1 MQNIKDKIQIFHL
14 ITALESGGA
23 EKILFD
29 TVSSLKDQF
38 NHRVI
43 VLSKRGVYCQK
54 FEKIGIPVEKVS
66 IRLLWR
72 LLFSERN
79 QCLIHSYLYH
89 SHIVSLLFKVIG
101 YRVIWSIHSSIF
113 DIVDFKAKLA
123 GWLSY
128 FVPNK
133 IIYVSDFA
141 RNQHTKIGFTKQKSI
156 VIYNGLDVNKF
167 NNKNQCTLAI
177 DKDYINIVM
186 IARYHPVKDYSRFS
200 SIASIALQLNSSCYF
215 YLIGKGNNKS
225 NKELLNL
232 LEKNQILDNVKLMGE
247 VDDIDTILP
256 CFDLLVST
264 SRAESFGLTI
274 LEAILSGVNVSTIS
288 LPIMDELL
296 DNYSSNE
303 GGLSDAEIAKI
314 WIQKSENNLDG
325 AIVKHISDNYSSI
338 NMIKSYNSLYKGYLT

>member
-1 MQNIKDKIQIFHL
+1 MKVIHF

-29 TVSSLKDQF
+29 TVSGLNGQF
-38 NHRVI
+38 NHRVV
-43 VLSKRGVYCQK
+43 VLSKKGVYCQK
-54 FEKIGIPVEKVS
+54 FEKIGIPVEKIS
-66 IRLLWR
+66 IRLLWN
-72 LLFSERN
+72 LLFSTRK
-79 QCLIHSYLYH
+79 QYLIHSYLYH
-89 SHIVSLLFKVIG
+89 THIVSLLFKVIG

-113 DIVDFKAKLA
+113 DIVDFKTKIV

-141 RNQHTKIGFTKQKSI
+141 RNQHAQIGFTKQKSI
-156 VIYNGLDVNKF
+156 VVYNGLDINKF
-167 NNKNQCTLAI
+167 NNKSQCALAVN
-177 DKDYINIVM
+177 KDYTNIAM
-186 IARYHPVKDYSRFS
+186 IARYHPVKDYSKFS
-200 SIASIALQLNSSCYF
+200 SIASIALQLNPFCYF

-232 LEKNQILDNVKLMGE
+232 LERNQLLDNVKFMGE
-247 VDDIDTILP
+247 VDDVSTILP

-296 DNYSSNE
+296 DNYSPNE
-303 GGLSDAEIAKI
+303 GNLSDEEIAKI
-314 WIQKSENNLDG
+314 WIQKSENNPDG
-325 AIVKHISDNYSSI
+325 AMIGYVSDNYSLV
-338 NMIKSYNSLYKGYLT
+338 NMIKSYSNIYKDYSV

>member
-1 MQNIKDKIQIFHL
+1 MQDTKGKIRIFHF

-29 TVSSLKDQF
+29 TVSGLRNQF
-38 NHRVI
+38 DHRII
-43 VLSKRGVYCQK
+43 VLSKRGIYCQK
-54 FEKIGIPVEKVS
+54 FEKIGVPVEKVS
-66 IRLLWR
+66 IQLLWR
-72 LLFSERN
+72 LLFSERS
-79 QCLIHSYLYH
+79 QYLIHSYLYH

-113 DIVDFKAKLA
+113 DAADFKAKMVS
-123 GWLSY
+123 WLSY

-141 RNQHTKIGFTKQKSI
+141 RNQHIQIGFTKQKSI
-156 VIYNGLDVNKF
+156 VVYNGLDINKF
-167 NNKNQCTLAI
+167 NNKNQCALAI
-177 DKDYINIVM
+177 NKDYTNIAM
-186 IARYHPVKDYSRFS
+186 IARYHPVKDYSKFA
-200 SIASIALQLNSSCYF
+200 SIASIALQLNPSCYF

-232 LEKNQILDNVKLMGE
+232 LEKNQLLDNVKLMGE
-247 VDDIDTILP
+247 IDDITTMLP

-274 LEAILSGVNVSTIS
+274 LEAILSDVNVSTIS

-303 GGLSDAEIAKI
+303 GSLSNAEIAKI
-314 WIQKSENNLDG
+314 WIQKSENNPDG
-325 AIVKHISDNYSSI
+325 AMIRYVSDNYSLV
-338 NMIKSYNSLYKGYLT
+338 NMIKSYSNIYKNYSA

>member
-1 MQNIKDKIQIFHL
+1 MKIKIIHF

-23 EKILFD
+23 EKILFN
-29 TVSSLKDQF
+29 TISGLKGQF
-38 NHRVI
+38 NHQVV
-43 VLSKRGVYCQK
+43 VLSKRGLYCK
-54 FEKIGIPVEKVS
+54 KIEDIDISVEKISFK
-66 IRLLWR
+66 LLWH
-72 LLFSERN
+72 LLFSARN
-79 QCLIHSYLYH
+79 EYLIHSYLYH
-89 SHIVSLLFKVIG
+89 SHIISLLFKVIG
-101 YRVIWSIHSSIF
+101 YRVIWSIHSSVFDI
-113 DIVDFKAKLA
+113 DIVDLKTKLVS
-123 GWLSY
+123 WLSY
-128 FVPNK
+128 FVPDK

-141 RNQHTKIGFTKQKSI
+141 RNQHVQIGFTKQKSI

-167 NNKNQCTLAI
+167 NNKNQCALAI
-177 DKDYINIVM
+177 DKGYTNIAM
-186 IARYHPVKDYSRFS
+186 IARYHPVKDYSRFA

-232 LEKNQILDNVKLMGE
+232 LENNQLLDNVKLMGE
-247 VDDIDTILP
+247 VDDIATILP

-296 DNYSSNE
+296 YNFSSNE
-303 GGLSDAEIAKI
+303 GSLSDVEIAKI
-314 WIQKSENNLDG
+314 WIQKSKNNLDG
-325 AIVKHISDNYSSI
+325 AIVKRISDNYSSI

>member
-1 MQNIKDKIQIFHL
+1 MQKKIIHL
-14 ITALESGGA
+14 ITALENGGA

-29 TVSSLKDQF
+29 TVSGLKGQF
-38 NHRVI
+38 DHKIV
-43 VLSKRGVYCQK
+43 VLSKKGIYCQK
-54 FEKIGIPVEKVS
+54 FEKIGIPVEKFS
-66 IRLLWR
+66 ILLLWR
-72 LLFSERN
+72 LLFFKRN
-79 QCLIHSYLYH
+79 KYLVHSYLYH

-113 DIVDFKAKLA
+113 DTVDFKTKLV

-128 FVPNK
+128 FVPSK
-133 IIYVSDFA
+133 ISYVSDFA
-141 RNQHTKIGFTKQKSI
+141 KNQHIQIGFTKKKSI
-156 VIYNGLDVNKF
+156 VVYNGLDVNKF